1 MSSHITDDEE
11 EYMIE
16 TVLLHKILDGVLES
30 VTRNEPQ
37 ITRYDTIAG
46 DGDCGETL
54 LKGVDCEQISMQKIT
69 KNNFTLYEF

>member
-1 MSSHITDDEE
+1 
-11 EYMIE
+11 MIE
-16 TVLLHKILDGVLES
+16 TVLLHKILDAVLES

-54 LKGVDCEQISMQKIT
+54 LKGVDCEQMTMQ
-69 KNNFTLYEF
+69 